1 MKKIFST
8 IIICTLLL
16 INNSLKAQTALP
28 LAGLDCNGMDHDLFA
43 DLDAGKASILFFF
56 MPSCSSCPPVAKKVQ
71 LMADNI
77 LAQYPNMLTA
87 YAMPYNNTTTCTYT
101 SGWVSTNNLPLFS
114 PYDSGTVQVAHYGGF
129 GMPTVVLLG
138 GADHRT
144 MFSTLSFTTSD
155 TTIMRDSILALFR
168 SASTGINQL
177 PSTISSFNVYPN
189 PVTSNMTISLEMIE
203 PTNVDISIVD
213 VTGKTIS
220 NLYTDKNIQGIFT
233 KEFNLQSIAN
243 GLYTIHIVA
252 NGKTINKSINV
263 LH

>member
-8 IIICTLLL
+8 LL
-16 INNSLKAQTALP
+16 IGSLLFITNSIKAQTALP
-28 LAGLDCNGMDHDLFA
+28 LAGIDCNGMDHDLFA

-56 MPSCSSCPPVAKKVQ
+56 MESCSSCPPVAKKVQ
-71 LMADNI
+71 FMANNI
-77 LAQYPNMLTA
+77 LAQHPNMIKA
-87 YAMPYNNTTTCTYT
+87 YAMPYNNTTTCSYT
-101 SGWVSTNNLPLFS
+101 SGWVTSNNLNLFS

-129 GMPTVVLLG
+129 GMPTVVLVG

-155 TTIMRDSILALFR
+155 TTIMRDSILALLG

-177 PSTISSFNVYPN
+177 PNTISSFNVYPN

-203 PTNVDISIVD
+203 PTNVEISIVD
-213 VTGKTIS
+213 ITGKTIS
-220 NLYTDKNIQGIFT
+220 NLYADKNIQGTLT